1 VTAPPAGDREL
12 VERFRDRL
20 DALGY
25 TADGI
30 RAALGTTDE
39 VLSRAR
45 DIPVHVRR
53 LRGAGALG
61 TIIRLLVLDLPV
73 RRDELATAIA
83 PLPVALLGEL
93 GLVRPDGEDIVPL
106 TRIVP
111 HDDLLIASDRRL
123 SPGEHA
129 PHDHVPGVNRPSV
142 TLAHLTVRSPV
153 PSALDLGTGCGVE
166 ALLLARHAERV
177 VATDISARA
186 VAYASFNAL
195 LNRVSNVELRIGS
208 WSEPVRGERF
218 HTVACNPPYVISP
231 ETTYVY
237 RDSGRPGHA
246 VSEQVVRQV
255 PAHLVEGG
263 FASLML
269 SWVVTDPED
278 AAAPVRG
285 WLEGSDCDAWILHY
299 RTEDPL
305 TTARSWNEADAIDPV
320 AYGETLDR
328 WLSYYAS
335 HGIEAIA
342 YGTAILRRR
351 AAARNWIRV
360 DELPSGR
367 LQPASAHILRVFA
380 AQDHLAAIADE
391 SLLGE
396 HLELVDRH
404 HVEQR
409 LHIGH
414 GPSVGSLELAL
425 DEGLGFQAAIDP
437 LTLAL
442 LEKLRGR
449 TVRAALT
456 DVAQANGIA
465 GERLASFLRS
475 GLSTVRRMY
484 AAGMLERGVT
494 PH

>member
-1 VTAPPAGDREL
+1 MAGDRLDHPRSRGGSLERAGDRPPAGAAPGRSGRAGSRRPPDGHRRSSAGTERRDVTAPPAGDREL

-53 LRGAGALG
+53 LRGAGVLG

-73 RRDELATAIA
+73 PRDELATAIA
-83 PLPVALLGEL
+83 PLPVALLGDL
-93 GLVRPDGEDIVPL
+93 GLVQLDGDDIVPL

-246 VSEQVVRQV
+246 VSEQVVSQV

-285 WLEGSDCDAWILHY
+285 WLEGSDC
-299 RTEDPL
+299 
-305 TTARSWNEADAIDPV
+305 
-320 AYGETLDR
+320 
-328 WLSYYAS
+328 
-335 HGIEAIA
+335 
-342 YGTAILRRR
+342 
-351 AAARNWIRV
+351 
-360 DELPSGR
+360 
-367 LQPASAHILRVFA
+367 
-380 AQDHLAAIADE
+380 
-391 SLLGE
+391 
-396 HLELVDRH
+396 
-404 HVEQR
+404 
-409 LHIGH
+409 
-414 GPSVGSLELAL
+414 
-425 DEGLGFQAAIDP
+425 
-437 LTLAL
+437 
-442 LEKLRGR
+442 
-449 TVRAALT
+449 
-456 DVAQANGIA
+456 
-465 GERLASFLRS
+465 
-475 GLSTVRRMY
+475 
-484 AAGMLERGVT
+484 
-494 PH
+494 